1 MTTYTNG
8 GCKRLACAVLE
19 AAVKRYK
26 SLMKRDIK
34 YPFVYKIE
42 IERLEAFF
50 YSDWF
55 ECLVGLM
62 EMDSTFIRE
71 SLGIQKDLDLA
82 QSKK

>member
-1 MTTYTNG
+1 
-8 GCKRLACAVLE
+8 
-19 AAVKRYK
+19 
-26 SLMKRDIK
+26 
-34 YPFVYKIE
+34 
-42 IERLEAFF
+42 LEAFF